1 MLDERPLEGYGQRID
16 HHLVLVCD
24 IQSSVV
30 RDRI

>member
-1 MLDERPLEGYGQRID
+1 LEGYGQQID